1 MTAAAGRP
9 DRDASPQAV
18 ERFHSE
24 WDRLEA
30 EYLSRLGQACRDLS
44 EWRDRFR
51 AAAATT
57 VRLAE
62 ENPAEARFMVVEAL
76 AIGEPGR
83 RRQQALGARL
93 AACIDSAREQHP
105 DPDTVPPV
113 TASWVVSVFF
123 DRIYRRF
130 VNNPGPD
137 LASQLPELMFIAV
150 SSYFGT
156 EAGLEEL
163 GVPP

>member
-1 MTAAAGRP
+1 MMAAGHSGPGALP
-9 DRDASPQAV
+9 DGVAGFEAQ
-18 ERFHSE
+18 

-30 EYLSRLGQACRDLS
+30 EYLRRLAEACEGLS
-44 EWRDRFR
+44 DWRERFR

-62 ENPAEARFMVVEAL
+62 ENPLQARFMTVEAL
-76 AIGEPGR
+76 ALGEPAR
-83 RRQQALGARL
+83 RRQQALAARL
-93 AACIDSAREQHP
+93 AACIDGAREQLENP
-105 DPDTVPPV
+105 EAVPPA
-113 TASWVVSVFF
+113 TAPWVVSVFF

-130 VNNPGPD
+130 VSDPGPD
-137 LASQLPELMFIAV
+137 LVSQLPELMFIAV

-163 GVPP
+163 GFPP